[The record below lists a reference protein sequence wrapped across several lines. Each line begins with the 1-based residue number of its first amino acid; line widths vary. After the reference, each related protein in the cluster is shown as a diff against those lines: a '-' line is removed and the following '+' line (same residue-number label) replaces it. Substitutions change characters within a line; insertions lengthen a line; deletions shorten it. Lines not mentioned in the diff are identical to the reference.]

1 MQPQPGTGERP
12 IRVLLC
18 DDVGALR
25 VLLREMLSE
34 APSIE
39 VVAEAGDGN
48 ECLAMAK
55 ELEPDVVLLDVAMP
69 ILDGLQALKLLR
81 DGAPDIP
88 RVVMLSAFEA
98 QRFRDRAMELGA
110 SGYLEKGA
118 PLEEI
123 VHAIHAAVG
132 ERAQRSG

>member
-1 MQPQPGTGERP
+1 MQPQARTGERP

-18 DDVGALR
+18 DDVSALR

-39 VVAEAGDGN
+39 VVAEARDGN

-69 ILDGLQALKLLR
+69 VLDGLQALELLR

-88 RVVMLSAFEA
+88 RVVMLSGFDA
-98 QRFRDRAMELGA
+98 QGFRDRAMKLGA
-110 SGYLEKGA
+110 SAYLEKGA

-123 VHAIHAAVG
+123 VDAIHAAVA
-132 ERAQRSG
+132 ERARRA

>member
-1 MQPQPGTGERP
+1 MQPQSSTGERP

-34 APSIE
+34 ALSIE
-39 VVAEAGDGN
+39 VVAEARDGN
-48 ECLAMAK
+48 ECVAMAK

-69 ILDGLQALKLLR
+69 NLDGLQALKHLR

-88 RVVMLSAFEA
+88 RVVMLSGFEA
-98 QRFRDRAMELGA
+98 QRFRDRAME
-110 SGYLEKGA
+110 
-118 PLEEI
+118 
-123 VHAIHAAVG
+123 
-132 ERAQRSG
+132 